1 MFLANMLVMPHEG
14 QADAFLPADRLES
27 LDR

>member
-14 QADAFLPADRLES
+14 QADAFLAADRLES